1 MLEVGTTG
9 TVFMRVRNSDL
20 ASAFAEENGERY
32 PHVLSTPAL
41 LGLMERACAQAMAA
55 EVGEGQLSVG
65 VKTEISHTQPTA
77 LDVDVLARA
86 TLRSIEGPLYWFDVE
101 ATDPAGPVG
110 VAKHARAIVDSAS
123 IERRAQQR
131 RSG

>member
-9 TVFMRVRNSDL
+9 TVSMRVRNSDL
-20 ASAFAEENGERY
+20 ASAFAEANGERY

-41 LGLMERACAQAMAA
+41 LGLMERACAQVMAV

-86 TLRSIEGPLYWFDVE
+86 TLRAFEGSLYWFDVE
-101 ATDPAGPVG
+101 ATDPSGPVG
-110 VAKHARAIVDSAS
+110 VAKHARAIVDRAS
-123 IERRAQQR
+123 IERRAAQR
-131 RSG
+131 RIG

>member
-9 TVFMRVRNSDL
+9 TVSMRVCNSGL
-20 ASAFAEENGERY
+20 ASAFAEANGERY

-41 LGLMERACAQAMAA
+41 LGLMERACAQVMAV

-77 LDVDVLARA
+77 PEVDVLARA
-86 TLRSIEGPLYWFDVE
+86 TLRAIEGALYWFDVE
-101 ATDPAGPVG
+101 ATDPLGPVG
-110 VAKHARAIVDSAS
+110 IATHARAIVDRAS

-131 RSG
+131 RIG

>member
-9 TVFMRVRNSDL
+9 TVSMRVRNSDL
-20 ASAFAEENGERY
+20 ASAFAEADGERY

-41 LGLMERACAQAMAA
+41 LGLMERACAQVMAV

-65 VKTEISHTQPTA
+65 VKTEISHT
-77 LDVDVLARA
+77 LRA
-86 TLRSIEGPLYWFDVE
+86 IEGALYWFDVE
-101 ATDPAGPVG
+101 ATDPSGPVG
-110 VAKHARAIVDSAS
+110 IATHARAIVDRAS

-131 RSG
+131 RIG